1 MVEVAAT
8 LNSRPLTY
16 VSSEDTEEPLTPS
29 DLLIDYRFLTL
40 LDLNI
45 PDDPDYTP
53 EGLTCRLSHLSRV
66 LKHFWN
72 RWKKEYM
79 LKLLEFHRSCEK
91 HGSTY
96 IVQTG
101 DIVTIYE
108 EGGLE
113 R

>member
-53 EGLTCRLSHLSRV
+53 EGLTCRLSHLSC
-66 LKHFWN
+66 F
-72 RWKKEYM
+72 EA
-79 LKLLEFHRSCEK
+79 LLESL
-91 HGSTY
+91 
-96 IVQTG
+96 
-101 DIVTIYE
+101 E
-108 EGGLE
+108 EGIYAQTA
-113 R
+113 